1 LAGRLRVVRIHYMVP
16 HDGGRPIPNL
26 VEPDIELAASLFD
39 RLSDA
44 TRRGRGIVRD
54 SYGAGEQAAHDIMRS
69 AAETIGLEVSLDA
82 IGNLT
87 MTLPG
92 RDRSAQRIIIGS
104 HLDSVPQGGNYDGAA
119 GVVAGLCAVAALK
132 GAGVEPR
139 CDISVM
145 GIRAEE
151 SAWFDI
157 AYLGSGGAFGLLDP
171 ACLSIPR
178 SDNGCSLEST
188 LIERGFDPQAIRERR
203 RLLDPSQILAYLEL
217 HIEQGPTLVAEGLPA
232 AVVTGVRGCK
242 RFRNARCIGQYAHSG
257 AVNRPHRHDAVAATV
272 ALLHHLETIW
282 LQQEDAGA
290 DLVVTSGELF
300 TDPAMHGPSRIA
312 GETRFVLDVRSVSD
326 ATMNAVAA
334 EARRAAAQ
342 IGDAYRV
349 AFDLGTTSDSPPA
362 IMDNRLRKSLMSVLD
377 HPFEMPSG
385 AGHDAAV
392 FAQQGIPTGM
402 IFVRNENGS
411 HNPDEAMALDDFAVA
426 TRALIDLLL
435 RFPF

>member
-1 LAGRLRVVRIHYMVP
+1 VP
-16 HDGGRPIPNL
+16 HDGGLPIADL
-26 VEPDIELAASLFD
+26 VGPDIELAASLFD
-39 RLSDA
+39 RLSKA

-69 AAETIGLEVSLDA
+69 AAEGIGLEVSVDA
-82 IGNLT
+82 IGNLM

-119 GVVAGLCAVAALK
+119 GVVAGLCVASALK
-132 GAGVEPR
+132 GAGVAPR
-139 CDISVM
+139 CDVSVM

-178 SDNGCSLEST
+178 SDTGRSLEST
-188 LIERGFDPQAIRERR
+188 LIERGFDPEAIRERR
-203 RLLDPSQILAYLEL
+203 ALLDPSKIRAYLEL

-232 AVVTGVRGCK
+232 AVVTGIRGCK
-242 RFRNARCIGQYAHSG
+242 RFRNARCIGRYGHSG
-257 AVNRPHRHDAVAATV
+257 AVNRPHRRDAVAATV
-272 ALLHHLETIW
+272 ALLHHLESIW

-300 TDPAMHGPSRIA
+300 TDPAMHGPSKIA
-312 GETRFVLDVRSVSD
+312 GETHFVLDVRSVSD
-326 ATMNAVAA
+326 VTMNAVAT
-334 EARRAAAQ
+334 EARQAAAR

-349 AFDLGTTSDSPPA
+349 VFDLGATSDSPPA
-362 IMDNRLRKSLMSVLD
+362 VMDNRLRASLMGLLER
-377 HPFEMPSG
+377 PFEMPSG

-392 FAQQGIPTGM
+392 FAKLGIPTGM

-411 HNPDEAMALDDFAVA
+411 HNPEESMALDDFAVA
-426 TRALIDLLL
+426 TRALFGLLL
-435 RFPF
+435 QEAS

>member
-1 LAGRLRVVRIHYMVP
+1 
-16 HDGGRPIPNL
+16 
-26 VEPDIELAASLFD
+26 LAASLFD

-44 TRRGRGIVRD
+44 TRCGRGIVRD

-69 AAETIGLEVSLDA
+69 AAGQIGLEISVDA

-92 RDRSAQRIIIGS
+92 RDRSAHRIIIGS

-119 GVVAGLCAVAALK
+119 GVVAGLCAVSALK
-132 GAGVEPR
+132 GAAVDLL
-139 CDISVM
+139 CDVSVM

-157 AYLGSGGAFGLLDP
+157 AYLGSAGAFGLLDP

-178 SDNGCSLEST
+178 SDTGRSLEST

-203 RLLDPSQILAYLEL
+203 SLLDPSTIRAYLEL
-217 HIEQGPTLVAEGLPA
+217 HIEQGPTLVAERLPA
-232 AVVTGVRGCK
+232 AVVTGIRGCK
-242 RFRNARCIGQYAHSG
+242 RFRNARCIGQYGHSG

-272 ALLHHLETIW
+272 ALLHHLESIW
-282 LQQEDAGA
+282 VQLEDSGA

-300 TDPAMHGPSRIA
+300 TDPAMHAPSKIA
-312 GETRFVLDVRSVSD
+312 GETHFVLDVRSVSD
-326 ATMNAVAA
+326 ATMNAVAT
-334 EARRAAAQ
+334 EARQAAAR
-342 IGDAYRV
+342 IGEAYRV
-349 AFDLGTTSDSPPA
+349 TFDLGATSDSPPA
-362 IMDNRLRKSLMSVLD
+362 VMDDRLRASLMGLLD
-377 HPFEMPSG
+377 RPFEMPSG

-392 FAQQGIPTGM
+392 FAKVGIPTAM

-411 HNPDEAMALDDFAVA
+411 HNPDESMTLDDFAVA
-426 TRALIDLLL
+426 TQALIGLVLQEAS
-435 RFPF
+435 